1 MNFFLTFKCML
12 NIKPYDCLKSSQ
24 EIRQWYEKNYHLL
37 SLAGLWL
44 KGGEPNTMDPALFH
58 QARLRF
64 LICRLSTYRDVSIS
78 ASHPLVAQIAREV
91 EGVFTDFA
99 FLPPPKDL
107 EVMTT
112 SKIPL
117 WVGTTTKEPSCSFD
131 VLGISNS
138 FVLEL
143 LNLPK
148 LLYFSG
154 IPLFKNERMM
164 IQNIPLIVLG
174 GASSAVT
181 SVLHGPIAGAYGN
194 TSLHTQFGNNYGLV
208 DAVFIGEGEYAIK
221 QFLEIVKKGK
231 AQGLSKTEI
240 LNACHGKVDGFYEP
254 DKYEHRYK
262 VVVQNSPETQ
272 EIIEKPLNQDKP
284 PVEHGPTKKL
294 AFNSDR
300 GDDNTLPT
308 SCHYEGDG
316 KWVVDQN
323 PSPYPSDEEAK
334 RKTGD
339 TASDEKV
346 LVEITPKEPYVS
358 YPVKSATVY
367 DLDQTKT
374 LESSPVWYETESFGI
389 GNLQISNG
397 CPCFCAFCAESWER
411 KPYRERSLSKL
422 LESMKVAKAQQGLD
436 TVNLLSFNFNTH
448 TELYPMILSFY
459 REMANVSLKS
469 QRFDL
474 LSTDRFLAE
483 VQQIIGKTTV
493 SCGMEGISERLRR
506 YLHKNLT
513 EEQIYKA
520 CEFLFERGIREL
532 KIFLICTGL
541 EEAED
546 FGEFGRFVKRL
557 GDLKGMSD
565 SSVRIIFS
573 LTPLYYPPHTP
584 LQYHECLTTLEDKK
598 QIRREIERICKCNDM
613 EFRESA
619 SYEEMW
625 LTQLLAMGDR
635 RLTPALVRS
644 SITDG
649 FVYYNTVPR
658 QILRNWRDYLEE
670 LELSE
675 ENYFRAKGKGTTFPW
690 DDIDL
695 GIKKKF
701 LWEEYERSIHFTER
715 EYCLG
720 RPKIE
725 AQCLGCGAC
734 PTTAHIKKLTR
745 HTISQ
750 PFLLEELYA
759 IAKSKQNLLTLR
771 VVVEIEPTLRLV
783 PKRFIGVA
791 IARALMLGMPEV
803 VPFYQSLSSHLRDFG
818 EEKITADFAYGINVY
833 HLAFLSSDKTK
844 NLLNNDALSQR
855 FPGIQTYCSGF
866 RIKEFVLNPGSM
878 PHVQYILY
886 RMSFTKEFTMA
897 YVQQK
902 MGEYL
907 HANYVKHT
915 LLKRD
920 GQTLFKV
927 DTKHRKNAAILYARI
942 YENRHVTASD
952 AEFSLLIVASKRF
965 HIQEF
970 LMTCYGFERKK
981 EIIRARIEALGYY
994 GKIPVLQHME
1004 RCASCN
1010 NSISE
1015 TSIFGQ
1021 PFKDHR
1027 CLVCSVDREL
1037 M

>member
-1 MNFFLTFKCML
+1 MI
-12 NIKPYDCLKSSQ
+12 NIESYNCLKSSQ
-24 EIRQWYEKNYHLL
+24 EIRQWYEENYHLL

-44 KGGEPNTMDPALFH
+44 KGGEPNTMDPPLFH
-58 QARLRF
+58 QAEVRF

-78 ASHPLVAQIAREV
+78 LSHPLIAQIAQEV

-107 EVMTT
+107 EIMTA
-112 SKIPL
+112 SRIPL
-117 WVGTTTKEPSCSFD
+117 WVGSTTKEPPTAFD

-164 IQNIPLIVLG
+164 HPGIPLIVLG

-181 SVLHGPIAGAYGN
+181 SVLHGPRVGAYGN
-194 TSLHTQFGNNYGLV
+194 TPLHSQFGNNYGLV

-231 AQGLSKTEI
+231 AQGLSKAEI

-262 VVVQNSPETQ
+262 VVVQNPSEIQTITEKISSEQ
-272 EIIEKPLNQDKP
+272 EATRI
-284 PVEHGPTKKL
+284 TKKPSL
-294 AFNSDR
+294 NSDR
-300 GDDNTLPT
+300 RD
-308 SCHYEGDG
+308 E
-316 KWVVDQN
+316 N
-323 PSPYPSDEEAK
+323 PSPYEGGDRGGANQNTFPFPPGEGAVKNLLSEE
-334 RKTGD
+334 
-339 TASDEKV
+339 SV
-346 LVEITPKEPYVS
+346 LAEITPKEPYVH

-367 DLDQTKT
+367 DLDQTRT
-374 LESSPVWYETESFGI
+374 LESGPVWYETECLGTGS
-389 GNLQISNG
+389 LQISNG
-397 CPCFCAFCAESWER
+397 CPCFCSFCAESWER

-422 LESMKVAKAQQGLD
+422 LESLKAAKARQGLD

-448 TELYPMILSFY
+448 TGLYPMILSFY
-459 REMANVSLKS
+459 KEMASVSLKS

-520 CEFLFERGIREL
+520 CEYLFERGIREL
-532 KIFLICTGL
+532 KIFLISTGL
-541 EEAED
+541 EQAED
-546 FGEFGRFVKRL
+546 FGEFGRFVKHL
-557 GDLKGMSD
+557 GDLKSMSD
-565 SSVRIIFS
+565 SNVRIIFS

-584 LQYHECLTTLEDKK
+584 LQYHECLTALEDKK
-598 QIRREIERICKCNDM
+598 QIRREIERICKFNGM

-619 SYEEMW
+619 SYEEIW

-635 RLTPALVRS
+635 RLTPALIQS
-644 SITDG
+644 SLTDG
-649 FVYYNTVPR
+649 FVYYNTVPK
-658 QILRNWRDYLEE
+658 QILRNWRNYLTE
-670 LELSE
+670 LGLSE
-675 ENYFRAKGKGTTFPW
+675 ENYFRAKGKDTVFPW

-695 GIKKKF
+695 GIKKRF

-734 PTTAHIKKLTR
+734 PTTAHMKKIT
-745 HTISQ
+745 HHKISQ
-750 PFLLEELYA
+750 PFLMEEIRR
-759 IAKSKQNLLTLR
+759 IADSKRNTLILR
-771 VVVEIEPTLRLV
+771 VVVEIEPTLRLA

-791 IARALMLGMPEV
+791 IARALMLAMPEV
-803 VPFYQSLSSHLRDFG
+803 VPHYQSLSTHLRDFS
-818 EEKITADFAYGINVY
+818 EEKGTADFTHGINVY
-833 HLAFLSSDKTK
+833 HLTFLSSDRTK
-844 NLLNNDALSQR
+844 NLLNNEALSQKLNS
-855 FPGIQTYCSGF
+855 IQEHCHGF
-866 RIKEFVLNPGSM
+866 RVKEFVLNPGDM
-878 PHVQYILY
+878 PDVDYILY
-886 RMSFTKEFTMA
+886 RMSFTKEFTA
-897 YVQQK
+897 SFLQQK
-902 MGEYL
+902 LGEYL

-915 LLKRD
+915 LLKRE
-920 GQTLFKV
+920 GQTIFKV
-927 DTKHRKNAAILYARI
+927 DTRYKKNAVVLYARI
-942 YENRHVTASD
+942 YKTPEVKESD
-952 AEFSLLIVASKRF
+952 ADFSIFMVASKRF

-970 LMTCYGFERKK
+970 LMACYGFERKK
-981 EIIRARIEALGYY
+981 EIVRTQIEALGYY
-994 GKIPVLQHME
+994 GKTPVLQHAE
-1004 RCASCN
+1004 RCVSCN
-1010 NSISE
+1010 DSISE
-1015 TSIFGQ
+1015 TLLFGQ
-1021 PFKDHR
+1021 HLGKHR
-1027 CLVCSVDREL
+1027 CLVCSIDMEIT
-1037 M
+1037 

>member
-1 MNFFLTFKCML
+1 MI
-12 NIKPYDCLKSSQ
+12 NIEPYNYLKSSQ

-58 QARLRF
+58 QAELRF
-64 LICRLSTYRDVSIS
+64 LICRLSTYRDVSVS
-78 ASHPLVAQIAREV
+78 LSHPLVAQIAQEV
-91 EGVFTDFA
+91 GGVFTDFA

-112 SKIPL
+112 SRIPL
-117 WVGTTTKEPSCSFD
+117 WVGTTTKEPPCSFD

-143 LNLPK
+143 LNLPR
-148 LLYFSG
+148 LLHFSG
-154 IPLFKNERMM
+154 IPLFKNVRMLHPD
-164 IQNIPLIVLG
+164 IPLIVLG
-174 GASSAVT
+174 GANSAVT
-181 SVLHGPIAGAYGN
+181 SVLHGPIEEQG
-194 TSLHTQFGNNYGLV
+194 FGNNYGLV

-221 QFLEIVKKGK
+221 QFLEIMKKGK

-262 VVVQNSPETQ
+262 VVVQNTPEIQT
-272 EIIEKPLNQDKP
+272 II
-284 PVEHGPTKKL
+284 
-294 AFNSDR
+294 
-300 GDDNTLPT
+300 
-308 SCHYEGDG
+308 G
-316 KWVVDQN
+316 K
-323 PSPYPSDEEAK
+323 
-334 RKTGD
+334 T
-339 TASDEKV
+339 SDEKV
-346 LVEITPKEPYVS
+346 LVEIKPKEPYVS

-367 DLDQTKT
+367 DLDQTRT
-374 LESSPVWYETESFGI
+374 LESGPIWYETECLGV
-389 GNLQISNG
+389 GTLQISNG

-422 LESMKVAKAQQGLD
+422 LDSLKAAKAQQGLD

-459 REMANVSLKS
+459 REIASVSLKS

-532 KIFLICTGL
+532 KIFLISTGM
-541 EEAED
+541 EQAED
-546 FGEFGRFVKRL
+546 FGEFGRFVKHL
-557 GDLKGMSD
+557 GDLKNMSD
-565 SSVRIIFS
+565 SNVRIIFS

-584 LQYHECLTTLEDKK
+584 LQYHECITAFEDKK
-598 QIRREIERICKCNDM
+598 QIRREIERICKFNGM

-619 SYEEMW
+619 SYEEIW

-635 RLTPALVRS
+635 RLTPALIRS

-649 FVYYNTVPR
+649 FVYYNTIPK
-658 QILRNWRDYLEE
+658 QILRNWHNYLTE
-670 LELSE
+670 LGLSE
-675 ENYFRAKGKGTTFPW
+675 ENYFRAKAKDTVFPW

-734 PTTAHIKKLTR
+734 PTTAHIKKIT
-745 HTISQ
+745 HHKTSQ
-750 PFLLEELYA
+750 PFLLEELYK
-759 IAKSKQNLLTLR
+759 IAKSKQNLLILR
-771 VVVEIEPTLRLV
+771 VVVEIEPALRLV

-791 IARALMLGMPEV
+791 IARTLMLTMPDV
-803 VPFYQSLSSHLRDFG
+803 VPYYQSLSSHLRDFS
-818 EEKITADFAYGINVY
+818 EEKVTADFTHGVNVY
-833 HLAFLSSDKTK
+833 HLAFLSNDRTK
-844 NLLNNDALSQR
+844 KLLNNETLSENLT
-855 FPGIQTYCSGF
+855 GIQIYCHGF
-866 RIKEFVLNPGSM
+866 RIKEFVLNPGDM
-878 PHVQYILY
+878 PDVHYILY
-886 RMSFTKEFTMA
+886 KICFTKEFTA
-897 YVQQK
+897 SFIQQK
-902 MGEYL
+902 LGEYL
-907 HANYVKHT
+907 HTSYVKHT

-920 GQTLFKV
+920 GQVIFKV
-927 DTKHRKNAAILYARI
+927 DTKHKKNAIVLYARI
-942 YENRHVTASD
+942 CKTRPVKESD
-952 AEFSLLIVASKRF
+952 AEFSLLMAVSKRF

-970 LMTCYGFERKK
+970 LVACYGFERKK
-981 EIIRARIEALGYY
+981 EIVRTQIEALGYY
-994 GKIPVLQHME
+994 GKTLVLQHVE
-1004 RCASCN
+1004 RCTSCN
-1010 NSISE
+1010 DSISE
-1015 TSIFGQ
+1015 TFLFGQ
-1021 PFKDHR
+1021 PLEAHR
-1027 CLVCSVDREL
+1027 CLVCNIDRE
-1037 M
+1037 MM

>member
-1 MNFFLTFKCML
+1 MNIINT
-12 NIKPYDCLKSSQ
+12 KPYDCLKSSQ
-24 EIRQWYEKNYHLL
+24 EIKQWYEKNYHLL

-58 QARLRF
+58 QAELRF

-78 ASHPLVAQIAREV
+78 ISHALVAQIAQEV
-91 EGVFTDFA
+91 KGVFTDFA

-107 EVMTT
+107 GVMTA

-117 WVGTTTKEPSCSFD
+117 WIGTTTKEPPIAFD

-148 LLYFSG
+148 LLHFSG

-164 IQNIPLIVLG
+164 LPDIPLIVLG

-181 SVLHGPIAGAYGN
+181 SVLHGPIKEQG
-194 TSLHTQFGNNYGLV
+194 FGNNYGLV
-208 DAVFIGEGEYAIK
+208 DAVFIGEGEYSIK
-221 QFLEIVKKGK
+221 QFLEVVKRGK
-231 AQGLSKTEI
+231 SSGLSKTEI

-262 VVVQNSPETQ
+262 VVVQNPSEIQ
-272 EIIEKPLNQDKP
+272 EITQKTRSKKDETLTD
-284 PVEHGPTKKL
+284 HSLTKKPTL
-294 AFNSDR
+294 DSDQGDESTPPCEGGDR
-300 GDDNTLPT
+300 GGVNQKILPC
-308 SCHYEGDG
+308 SHY
-316 KWVVDQN
+316 KN
-323 PSPYPSDEEAK
+323 DEEMSNVF
-334 RKTGD
+334 
-339 TASDEKV
+339 SDKKV
-346 LVEITPKEPYVS
+346 LVEIKPKEPYVS
-358 YPVKSATVY
+358 YPVKSATIY
-367 DLDQTKT
+367 DLDQAKT
-374 LESSPVWYETESFGI
+374 LESGPVWYETESMGI
-389 GNLQISNG
+389 GSLQISNG

-411 KPYRERSLSKL
+411 KPYRERSLSMLVKGL
-422 LESMKVAKAQQGLD
+422 RLAKAQQGLD
-436 TVNLLSFNFNTH
+436 TVALFSFNFNTH
-448 TELYPMILSFY
+448 TDLYPMILSFY
-459 REMANVSLKS
+459 REMANISLKS

-483 VQQIIGKTTV
+483 VQQTIGKTTV

-532 KIFLICTGL
+532 KIFLICTGM
-541 EEAED
+541 EQAED
-546 FGEFGRFVKRL
+546 FEEFGRFVKRL
-557 GDLKGMSD
+557 GDLKSMSD

-584 LQYHECLTTLEDKK
+584 LQFHECLTAIEDTKK
-598 QIRREIERICKCNDM
+598 IRREIERICKFHDM

-619 SYEEMW
+619 SYEETW

-658 QILRNWRDYLEE
+658 QILRNWRTYFME
-670 LELSE
+670 LGLSE
-675 ENYFRAKGKGTTFPW
+675 ENYFHAKGKDHVFPW

-695 GIKKKF
+695 GISKKF

-720 RPKIE
+720 RPQVE

-734 PTTAHIKKLTR
+734 PTAAHIRKLTH

-750 PFLLEELYA
+750 PFLMEEIRR
-759 IAKSKQNLLTLR
+759 IADSKRNKLLLR

-791 IARALMLGMPEV
+791 IARALMLAMPEL
-803 VPFYQSLSSHLRDFG
+803 VPYYQSLSAHLRDFG
-818 EEKITADFAYGINVY
+818 EETATADFTHGINVY
-833 HLAFLSSDKTK
+833 HLAFFSNDPIKD
-844 NLLNNDALSQR
+844 LLNNEALSLR
-855 FPGIQTYCSGF
+855 LNRIQEYCRGF
-866 RIKEFVLNPGSM
+866 RIKEFVLNPGNM
-878 PHVQYILY
+878 PDVQHILY
-886 RMSFTKEFTMA
+886 RMCFPKEFTA
-897 YVQQK
+897 SFLRQK
-902 MGEYL
+902 LGEYL
-907 HANYVKHT
+907 HKNYVKHT

-920 GQTLFKV
+920 GQAIFKV
-927 DTKHRKNAAILYARI
+927 DTKHRKNAAVLYARI
-942 YENRHVTASD
+942 NKAKHPEKSD
-952 AEFSLLIVASKRF
+952 EEFSLLITATKRF
-965 HIQEF
+965 NIQEF
-970 LMTCYGFERKK
+970 LMTCYGFDRKK
-981 EIIRARIEALGYY
+981 EIVCTQIDALGYY
-994 GKIPVLQHME
+994 GKNPVSQHGV

-1010 NSISE
+1010 DSVTE
-1015 TSIFGQ
+1015 TFLFGQ
-1021 PFKDHR
+1021 PFGEHQ
-1027 CLVCSVDREL
+1027 CLICSIDGK
-1037 M
+1037 